1 MIIDGESLGDML
13 IEAGMAFRYD
23 GGKKTHKKWCDPI
36 NELKINILTKGR
48 VDLLKLLEFIERL
61 VRYSYL
67 DEAQKIGRVA

>member
-1 MIIDGESLGDML
+1 MIIYGESLGDML

-23 GGKKTHKKWCDPI
+23 CGKKTHKKWCDPI

>member
-13 IEAGMAFRYD
+13 IEADMAFRYD
-23 GGKKTHKKWCDPI
+23 GGKETHKKWCDPI
-36 NELKINILTKGR
+36 NELKINILTKYR
-48 VDLLKLLEFIERL
+48 VDLLKLLEFIVRL

>member
-13 IEAGMAFRYD
+13 IEADMAFRYD
-23 GGKKTHKKWCDPI
+23 GGKETHKKWCDPI

>member
-13 IEAGMAFRYD
+13 IEVGMAFRYD
-23 GGKKTHKKWCDPI
+23 GGKKAHKKWCDPI

-67 DEAQKIGRVA
+67 DEAQKISRVA